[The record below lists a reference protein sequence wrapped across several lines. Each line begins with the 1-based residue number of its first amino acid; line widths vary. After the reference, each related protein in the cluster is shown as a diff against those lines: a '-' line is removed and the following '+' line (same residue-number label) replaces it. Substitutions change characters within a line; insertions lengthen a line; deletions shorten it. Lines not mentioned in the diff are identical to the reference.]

1 MACLIKAAKI
11 KLYKDKFSEIAGSP
25 KLTWN
30 LINELT
36 GAKNVNNNAG
46 NIIYINN
53 NGQCINVQKDPV
65 TAANIF
71 NNFLLILVRSSQL
84 SLKIN

>member
-1 MACLIKAAKI
+1 MLLYYKLYRNKLACLIKAAKI
-11 KLYKDKFSEIAGSP
+11 KPYKDKFSKVAGSP

-30 LINELT
+30 LINKLT

-71 NNFLLILVRSSQL
+71 
-84 SLKIN
+84 K